1 MSFDKMADILMI
13 LCGLCYLSISVL
25 LAFLHPIS
33 LLLTVPLTLIS
44 IKWLKTADWDGFL
57 S

>member
-44 IKWLKTADWDGFL
+44 IKWLKTADWDDFL